1 MFALFVSARPPLS
14 RIRRS
19 LFGPTASTFHPDS
32 HPPKHKHIKT
42 TEGKQPTGFTRTVFQ
57 LRGVS
62 FPPPH
67 DTETLF
73 ESPIE
78 VIQFIYIDRAKI
90 TIVMRVPASEI

>member
-32 HPPKHKHIKT
+32 HPPKHIKT
-42 TEGKQPTGFTRTVFQ
+42 TEGKQPTGFTRTVVQ

-90 TIVMRVPASEI
+90 IIVMRVPANEI

>member
-19 LFGPTASTFHPDS
+19 LFGPTASTFHLDS
-32 HPPKHKHIKT
+32 HPPKHIKT
-42 TEGKQPTGFTRTVFQ
+42 TEGKQPTGFTRTVVQ